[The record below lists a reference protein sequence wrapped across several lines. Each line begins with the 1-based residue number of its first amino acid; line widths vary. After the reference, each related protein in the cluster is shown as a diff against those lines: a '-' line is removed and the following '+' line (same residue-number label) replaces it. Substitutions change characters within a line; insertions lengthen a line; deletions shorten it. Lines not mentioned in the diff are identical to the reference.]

1 MKAEPFTRPTVS
13 RRSRSNRLLE
23 ALEPYPRIVL
33 VSHVNPDPDALASM
47 LGLRALLEH
56 CRPEAEVTL
65 TLDGMLARAENRAM
79 VEYLEIPLVPV
90 DDAPTGPGVA
100 MVMVDTQPHTGR
112 RASESITPVAVLD
125 HHETGG
131 DLDGVVFRDIRPEMG
146 ATSTMVTSYLLEQ
159 GVPLTERLATALF
172 YGIESESIGYPREAG
187 PTDDGALVWLFP
199 RADKDLM
206 ARIRN
211 PRLPESYFATAQHAL
226 ANAFLYDD
234 LLFCWCGEVPQP
246 DIIAELADFFIRLDQ
261 AHWVVAIGQFRDQL
275 RLSARTDTL
284 NAHSGEMLRAVVD
297 GLGTA
302 GGHDK
307 RAGGAIPL
315 SDRSPVA
322 INALLR
328 LLRQRLLDQLHLTDA
343 SGRRLLQ
350 TCPIIQIP

>member
-1 MKAEPFTRPTVS
+1 M
-13 RRSRSNRLLE
+13 
-23 ALEPYPRIVL
+23 
-33 VSHVNPDPDALASM
+33 SHVNPDPDALASM

-56 CRPEAEVTL
+56 RRPDADVTL

-90 DDAPTGPGVA
+90 EDAPTGPGVA
-100 MVMVDTQPHTGR
+100 VVMVDTQPHTGR
-112 RASESITPVAVLD
+112 RASETVTPVAVLD

-131 DLDGVVFRDIRPEMG
+131 DLGGVAFRDIRPDMG

-246 DIIAELADFFIRLDQ
+246 DIIAELADFFIRFDQ
-261 AHWVVAIGQFRDQL
+261 AHWVVAIGLFRDHL

-284 NAHSGEMLRAVVD
+284 NAHSGEMLRSVVD

-307 RAGGAIPL
+307 RAGGAIPV
-315 SDRSPVA
+315 SDRRPDA

-328 LLRQRLLDQLHLTDA
+328 ELRQRLLDQLHLTDA

-350 TCPIIQIP
+350 TCPTIQIP